1 MERPFDFGT
10 VQFGQYEICGRV
22 AKFSTLPIILSR
34 YSKIFFLYKEAKR
47 QITKPY
53 TNLLFSYISYDISVY
68 RYFESTYWWYRYS
81 NSIFVSNQ
89 ISERPSTTINH
100 NEVSST
106 VHTHLDKSLE
116 LKKFLY
122 RNLLADLLV
131 LLKSNHPEILQDF
144 FLKENPHVS
153 QEFLFR
159 LFFILLFFLKFY
171 ENILQ

>member
-1 MERPFDFGT
+1 MFHIYHMIFRYIDIFNRYIG
-10 VQFGQYEICGRV
+10 GI
-22 AKFSTLPIILSR
+22 ATLIR
-34 YSKIFFLYKEAKR
+34 YSFRIKY
-47 QITKPY
+47 
-53 TNLLFSYISYDISVY
+53 
-68 RYFESTYWWYRYS
+68 
-81 NSIFVSNQ
+81 
-89 ISERPSTTINH
+89 RPSTTINH